1 MNKITTAQKT
11 LEYYVVLSGE
21 STPPGPTP
29 TQVTIDGNF
38 EIEQSGSTYKMS
50 FGIQDFDWSSLQSG
64 WTGTVVYGQNTLTF
78 DSSNLNNNTI
88 TISVSESQIDLTATT
103 ATMEITSGTDEYE
116 GTSNV
121 EVGFVDYMYIENT
134 YNGQNT
140 VTLNTVKS
148 TNIPPSGTY
157 ATSVQYS
164 KDRINWTTLTLTVGG
179 TNNITL
185 NQGEK
190 VYFRNDSGKW
200 NYYDRATSKWLS
212 NCFSAEYSHST
223 GGNINS
229 LGDYNNMS
237 NFTLPQG
244 FIFKLF
250 GIDASTG
257 DTTLNDIYDLRM
269 TATTMTPYC
278 YKNVFSNC
286 SSITTIPQDF
296 LPATNT
302 ADGCYMFMFQN
313 TGVTEIPNNLL
324 KATTTSNSCYQGMF
338 ESCVSLVNVPS
349 NLLPATTLSTG
360 CYRSM
365 FYGCSS
371 LVVAPELPATTL
383 AGSCYYAMFR
393 ECSSLNQVTTYAND
407 ISASNCLSNW
417 LNGVATTG
425 TFFNLGSA
433 TYSSGAS
440 GIPSGWT
447 EVKPD
452 LTDYFYV
459 ENTYNGTNT
468 LTLTTTKVGSP
479 TTDYS
484 TTVQYSKDRT
494 NWTTVTFDTS
504 NPYNISMNQG
514 DKVYF
519 RNNNGKF
526 NCCNTMETVYYATTI
541 TGSQTHKTGGD
552 IRSLL
557 DYTNIQSS
565 GPGCFY
571 RLFYNDTNLVSSSE
585 LTLPPTVGFAS
596 LAQIFMGCTS
606 LATVSAIPATTTL
619 SERCYAQMFSG
630 CSSLVTAPTL
640 PATTLAR
647 NCYDNMFRGCSSLV
661 STPNLP
667 ATVMYKQCYNSM
679 FRECS
684 SLTSVSSLPATVL
697 EDGCYG
703 NMFMDCTS
711 LTSVPSD
718 LLPATNLQ
726 YARVYYQMFRGC
738 TNLVKAPVLP
748 AATLTSNCYYYMF
761 YGCSALNEVTTFA
774 DNISASNSHT
784 SWLYGV
790 AATGTFYNYGTA
802 SWPTNSATGIPSG
815 WTVVTQ

>member
-21 STPPGPTP
+21 STPPVPTP
-29 TQVTIDGNF
+29 TQVTI
-38 EIEQSGSTYKMS
+38 EQSGSTYTMS
-50 FGIQDFDWSSLQSG
+50 FGIKNFDWSSLESG
-64 WTGTVVYGQNTLTF
+64 WTGTVVYGQTTLTF

-103 ATMEITSGTDEYE
+103 ATIEITSGTYEYE
-116 GTSNV
+116 GTANV
-121 EVGFVDYMYIENT
+121 EVGFVDYM
-134 YNGQNT
+134 
-140 VTLNTVKS
+140 
-148 TNIPPSGTY
+148 
-157 ATSVQYS
+157 
-164 KDRINWTTLTLTVGG
+164 
-179 TNNITL
+179 
-185 NQGEK
+185 
-190 VYFRNDSGKW
+190 F
-200 NYYDRATSKWLS
+200 
-212 NCFSAEYSHST
+212 
-223 GGNINS
+223 
-229 LGDYNNMS
+229 
-237 NFTLPQG
+237 
-244 FIFKLF
+244 
-250 GIDASTG
+250 
-257 DTTLNDIYDLRM
+257 
-269 TATTMTPYC
+269 
-278 YKNVFSNC
+278 
-286 SSITTIPQDF
+286 
-296 LPATNT
+296 
-302 ADGCYMFMFQN
+302 
-313 TGVTEIPNNLL
+313 
-324 KATTTSNSCYQGMF
+324 
-338 ESCVSLVNVPS
+338 
-349 NLLPATTLSTG
+349 
-360 CYRSM
+360 
-365 FYGCSS
+365 
-371 LVVAPELPATTL
+371 
-383 AGSCYYAMFR
+383 
-393 ECSSLNQVTTYAND
+393 
-407 ISASNCLSNW
+407 
-417 LNGVATTG
+417 
-425 TFFNLGSA
+425 
-433 TYSSGAS
+433 
-440 GIPSGWT
+440 
-447 EVKPD
+447 
-452 LTDYFYV
+452 V

-468 LTLTTTKVGSP
+468 LTLTTTTAGSP

-504 NPYNISMNQG
+504 TPYNISMNQG
-514 DKVYF
+514 EKVYL

-526 NCCNTMETVYYATTI
+526 NCCNTIETVYYATTI
-541 TGSQTHKTGGD
+541 TASQTHKTGGD

-606 LATVSAIPATTTL
+606 LATVSAIPAVTTL
-619 SERCYAQMFSG
+619 SERCYAEMFRG

-748 AATLTSNCYYYMF
+748 ATTLTSNCYYYMF
-761 YGCSALNEVTTFA
+761 YGCSALNEVTTYA

-790 AATGTFYNYGTA
+790 AATGTFYKYGTA
-802 SWPTNSATGIPSG
+802 SWPTNSASGIPSG